1 MIRNLK
7 DIIVEI
13 ILLAVLVGLIPELF
27 VGAANDAFGACG
39 FSQAVCHQIAIQS
52 VYKGVGV
59 LICIIA
65 SLVVSFL
72 ISKEFNEGDTK

>member
-1 MIRNLK
+1 MTKNFK

-39 FSQAVCHQIAIQS
+39 FSEDICNKIALQS

-59 LICIIA
+59 LVCTIA
-65 SLVVSFL
+65 ALVVSLL
-72 ISKEFNEGDTK
+72 ISKEFNDGGI